1 MRMCAAPEVPSTGA
15 TSIGIQVFPLE
26 KKCDLYKV
34 SLGSRQVGWRVTHP
48 LASPTI
54 SESREIRSRSAAGYG
69 HCDTY
74 LPTLYLERATDYT
87 EHRKRL
93 KYAARGRWAGS
104 KAKALVCPREIAGER
119 A

>member
-1 MRMCAAPEVPSTGA
+1 MSRSTE
-15 TSIGIQVFPLE
+15 LE
-26 KKCDLYKV
+26 ILLGTRVRGSLYKV

-93 KYAARGRWAGS
+93 KHAARGTVGGVESESTGLPACES
-104 KAKALVCPREIAGER
+104 AGER

>member
-1 MRMCAAPEVPSTGA
+1 MSRSTE
-15 TSIGIQVFPLE
+15 LE
-26 KKCDLYKV
+26 ILLGTRVRGSLYKV

-104 KAKALVCPREIAGER
+104 KAKALVCPRVKVRVRGLKPELWA
-119 A
+119 